1 VPDHIRE
8 EADAITASANESRR
22 IASAK
27 EAALDRDSIR
37 SRIVDKLSERAAT
50 SEDALF
56 GLATIARASAWEE
69 TRRSAALKLAANK
82 VAMGQL
88 LRAGRHA
95 DLLAIA
101 ESSGSAGVRTRLAD
115 AMAGAMP
122 APDAP
127 EYRDI
132 LELISDHHS
141 DAAKRA
147 AAKKALGG

>member
-1 VPDHIRE
+1 MG
-8 EADAITASANESRR
+8 TSSRW
-22 IASAK
+22 K
-27 EAALDRDSIR
+27 LPFFTVWTGQALS
-37 SRIVDKLSERAAT
+37 
-50 SEDALF
+50 LF
-56 GLATIARASAWEE
+56 GSFLVRFAIIWWLTEE
-69 TRRSAALKLAANK
+69 
-82 VAMGQL
+82 
-88 LRAGRHA
+88 
-95 DLLAIA
+95 
-101 ESSGSAGVRTRLAD
+101 SGSAGGRTRLAD